1 MRLPPSSEE
10 SSSRASPHWYE
21 RRPDRPLSGRSGGH
35 GKIGSRRSA
44 GSCDHPIGRMRLLR
58 SVTTIDRMLQLNFF
72 AVSDAGT

>member
-1 MRLPPSSEE
+1 M
-10 SSSRASPHWYE
+10 PHPVGTNVGPIA
-21 RRPDRPLSGRSGGH
+21 RIGRSGGH

-72 AVSDAGT
+72 AASDAGRDDHGGACHAWSR